1 MRITESENISSA
13 ISNAVKIDG
22 GTLGNPN
29 DAELKP
35 MLVVCEYMC
44 GFRDSA
50 GRSVKCADINFIADR
65 NFQKLYERYKKDS
78 NNDALF
84 IALKERVFLI
94 MKIHCREND
103 EKLIWTEIKGVET
116 I

>member
-1 MRITESENISSA
+1 MRITESKNISSA
-13 ISNAVKIDG
+13 ITNSVKIDG

-29 DAELKP
+29 DAERKP

-44 GFRDSA
+44 SFRDRV

-94 MKIHCREND
+94 MKIHCRENG
-103 EKLIWTEIKGVET
+103 EKLIRTEIKSVET